1 MSPSPSISVCI
12 LCYNQAHLIASNVRA
27 ALAQTR
33 PPDEILAVDDG
44 SMDGSTE
51 ILRGFPG
58 VRVLVHPENRG
69 RAAARNTLL
78 QAASGEI
85 VLFLDGDV
93 VADRK
98 VVETLLGEY
107 HEPRVG
113 AVGGRAVDRGGSGL
127 ANRWRQRHVTQELPE
142 WTDRAN
148 NLFGS
153 CFSGRTELLK
163 EVGGWRPGA
172 EECDLGHR
180 LRARGHRLV
189 FTPDAVV
196 HHIRDDN
203 LLSLMELNWR
213 WWGGEYV
220 ARKRNNLPTMLPFVR
235 FATKELVEHL
245 RSDVRTDRDLAL
257 VAIDVAAYVVRVAA
271 IVRAALWRGSSLPGH
286 W

>member
-1 MSPSPSISVCI
+1 MSQRPTVSVCI

-33 PPDEILAVDDG
+33 PADEVLVVDDG

-51 ILRGFPG
+51 VLREFPEI
-58 VRVLVHPENRG
+58 RVFVHPENRG

-93 VADRK
+93 VAEAN
-98 VVETLLGEY
+98 VVEKLLGEY

-113 AVGGRAVDRGGSGL
+113 AVGGRAVDPGGSGV
-127 ANRWRQRHVTQELPE
+127 ANRWRQRHVAQELPE

-163 EVGGWRPGA
+163 EAGGWRPGA

-180 LRARGHRLV
+180 LRAAGYSLV
-189 FTPDAVV
+189 FTPEAVV
-196 HHIRDDN
+196 QHMRDDN

-213 WWGGEYV
+213 WWAGGYV
-220 ARKRNNLPTMLPFVR
+220 ARRRNNLPTMLPFLQY
-235 FATKELVEHL
+235 ATWELVQHL

-271 IVRAALWRGSSLPGH
+271 IVRAALWRESSLPGH